1 MTNLDLGQR
10 VYGYMRTCHVATLA
24 TIGADGPWAAAVF
37 YVSDGYTLY
46 FLSSPRSRHCRNLAH
61 DPRVA
66 VTVQADYSEWH
77 EIKGV
82 QLEGEATLLTGDEE
96 ERARQLYAL
105 KFPLIGKL
113 EGAPAAIAKALFRV
127 RWYSVVPSR
136 VFFID
141 NSIGFGHRDEII
153 PTRAR

>member
-10 VYGYMRTCHVATLA
+10 VHGYLRTCHVATLA
-24 TIGADGPWAAAVF
+24 TMGADGPWAAAVF

-46 FLSSPRSRHCRNLAH
+46 FLSSPRSRHCRNLEQ
-61 DPRVA
+61 DSRVA

-82 QLEGEATLLTGDEE
+82 QLEGEATLLAGADEK
-96 ERARQLYAL
+96 RARQLFAL
-105 KFPLIGKL
+105 KFPLI
-113 EGAPAAIAKALFRV
+113 ERAPAAIASALSRV
-127 RWYSVVPSR
+127 RWYSIVPAR
-136 VFFID
+136 LFFID

-153 PTRAR
+153 PTRAGA